1 MSSEFA
7 PHARRGVVHACAA
20 AASLAAPVL
29 FASLSIALAQTMQQL
44 PEVTVE
50 GKQSQPKAKA
60 KSAPA
65 QAQST
70 GSVTP
75 ASATG
80 SGRVVY
86 GGVQYKW

>member
-1 MSSEFA
+1 
-7 PHARRGVVHACAA
+7 
-20 AASLAAPVL
+20 
-29 FASLSIALAQTMQQL
+29 MQQL

-65 QAQST
+65 QVQST

-80 SGRVVY
+80 SGRAVY